1 MTAKHLFSTGKG
13 AAVSFRRCS
22 FRSFLHRNVGIP
34 VLIEKDQRKGY
45 FLNNEDFIVVRLKR
59 ELKDCNSF
67 AINDDTFLSE
77 GEKIFSATGYQRNG
91 LNRLT
96 LKEPVLAKGTIRS
109 VSTGFWGGPP
119 FYHAEID
126 LDEGGSG
133 GAIFALRDGRPV
145 LNSEGRLIL
154 RGLLVATGPKAKNG
168 KPYSEEQNY
177 TIIVG
182 IQDEF
187 RDLVVGKANRPFPV
201 EQTQCFQGGQAKI
214 DVISEPV
221 PLPQSAVFA
230 SPHNKCIGNSTAAC
244 RKLAY
249 ELKEL
254 AKGIEKLAASTTA
267 PSRGKGKRQFKLRND
282 TNCSICFTYDRCN
295 EYGCWDEVV
304 RASGKST
311 LFAGLRQRPPL
322 VRDPQFCKSGQLLA
336 DWRPPL
342 PLTKPDLPPPLPAR
356 KGSVLCCQKKGTTQG
371 SLDAYGRR
379 HSRPEP

>member
-1 MTAKHLFSTGKG
+1 M
-13 AAVSFRRCS
+13 
-22 FRSFLHRNVGIP
+22 
-34 VLIEKDQRKGY
+34 
-45 FLNNEDFIVVRLKR
+45 
-59 ELKDCNSF
+59 
-67 AINDDTFLSE
+67 
-77 GEKIFSATGYQRNG
+77 
-91 LNRLT
+91 
-96 LKEPVLAKGTIRS
+96 
-109 VSTGFWGGPP
+109 
-119 FYHAEID
+119 
-126 LDEGGSG
+126 
-133 GAIFALRDGRPV
+133 
-145 LNSEGRLIL
+145 
-154 RGLLVATGPKAKNG
+154 ATGPKAKNG

-356 KGSVLCCQKKGTTQG
+356 KPGEKLIGVADSRTFSVAQRDLFSAAKKKAQRKGVWMLTDADIRG
-371 SLDAYGRR
+371 LSLEQISELRGY
-379 HSRPEP
+379 